1 MKQAKEMMTM
11 SLFYKCDKCGKSYD
25 SIPEFKYTNAN
36 ETIMILCNAYK
47 SDSNEKSGFDV
58 THLCQHCTEFIL
70 EGSIKDVPF

>member
-1 MKQAKEMMTM
+1 MTV
-11 SLFYKCDKCGKSYD
+11 SLFYKCDKCGKHYD
-25 SIPEFKYTNAN
+25 SIPEFKYINAN

-58 THLCQHCTEFIL
+58 THLCQHCTEFII

>member
-1 MKQAKEMMTM
+1 MKQAKEMMIV
-11 SLFYKCDKCGKSYD
+11 SLFYRCDKCGKSYD
-25 SIPEFKYTNAN
+25 SIPEFKYKNAN

-47 SDSNEKSGFDV
+47 SDSNEKSGFDI